1 MLRSLFFLFCLW
13 LLPLNPAGYAHP
25 FYVGVTELNVLPG
38 ALEVST
44 RLFTDD
50 LEAALDAYGKRKGID
65 LIRYQPAAVIESLLP
80 AYLAEK
86 IEVHANNNKLSFEYI
101 GYEVEAD
108 ACWIHLEAK
117 LKPSVQQLSIDVRSL
132 YELFPSQQHIIHL
145 MQGEARKST
154 RLDKGSEA
162 WEVKLPL

>member
-1 MLRSLFFLFCLW
+1 MAYKATLLLFFW
-13 LLPLNPAGYAHP
+13 LLPFTPSSHSHP

-65 LIRYQPAAVIESLLP
+65 LIRYQPAAAIESLLP

-86 IEVHANNNKLSFEYI
+86 MEVRANNNKLSFEYI

-117 LKPSVQQLSIDVRSL
+117 LKPSVQQLSIDVRFL

-145 MQGEARKST
+145 MQGEARKSK
-154 RLDKGSEA
+154 RLEKGDQS
-162 WEVKLPL
+162 WVVQLPL